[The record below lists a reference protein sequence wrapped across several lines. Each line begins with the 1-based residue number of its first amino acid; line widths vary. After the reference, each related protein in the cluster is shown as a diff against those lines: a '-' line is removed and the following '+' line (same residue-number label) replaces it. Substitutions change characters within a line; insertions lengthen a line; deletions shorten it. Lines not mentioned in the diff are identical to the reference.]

1 MNRAVASLGAMP
13 GPPPPGTPP
22 EVPEEFAEAYRAAY
36 EAALEAQSVPV
47 KRGEHA
53 ARVDDQELPQRTRAI
68 RIGTHRASRPF
79 ETVAGATSSG
89 TRSSGSLRKDEVLFR
104 RARVTDSPWFV
115 PLLLIALALL
125 LVIGAYVV
133 GRAFAQHVADDK
145 VESQHLIAR
154 FTAFW
159 PTSVGEA

>member
-1 MNRAVASLGAMP
+1 MP

-36 EAALEAQSVPV
+36 EAALEAQSVPL

-53 ARVDDQELPQRTRAI
+53 ARADDQELPQRTRAI
-68 RIGTHRASRPF
+68 RIGTHR
-79 ETVAGATSSG
+79 
-89 TRSSGSLRKDEVLFR
+89 KDEVLPR

-133 GRAFAQHVADDK
+133 GRAFAQHVTDDK
-145 VESQHLIAR
+145 VESQHFIAR
-154 FTAFW
+154 FTTVW